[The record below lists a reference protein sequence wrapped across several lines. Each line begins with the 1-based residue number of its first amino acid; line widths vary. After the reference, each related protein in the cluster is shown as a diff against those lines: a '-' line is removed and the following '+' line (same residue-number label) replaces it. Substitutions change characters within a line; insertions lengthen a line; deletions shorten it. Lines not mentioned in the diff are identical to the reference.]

1 MDGGPKRYPI
11 VDALGRTQEA
21 VFISEGDVYRLIT
34 HSRLPEA
41 EKEFIF
47 QLCAKPMLFIGKS
60 RYYPSIYTNTL
71 PQIVKCAESSVALRY
86 LSK

>member
-1 MDGGPKRYPI
+1 MKRPILTNGGN
-11 VDALGRTQEA
+11 QEMIM
-21 VFISEGDVYRLIT
+21 ISEGDVYRLIT

-47 QLCAKPMLFIGKS
+47 QLCAKPMLFIGKF
-60 RYYPSIYTNTL
+60 RPYPSIHTNTL